1 MSVSFFSILLVDEV
15 ENNLIKQ
22 DKFPMA
28 VLPPV
33 ATKLKWIIWFMYF
46 I

>member
-15 ENNLIKQ
+15 ENNSIKQ
-22 DKFPMA
+22 DKFSMA
-28 VLPPV
+28 VLPLV
-33 ATKLKWIIWFMYF
+33 ATELKWIIWFMYF